1 MNKKKLT
8 ALVCLILAVLMLCA
22 CTNTPEQEKTVPT
35 TQAPVPETTVPPT
48 VPTFEEV
55 ENPVTFFSVSMG
67 ENYENIKRMDVFAN
81 EDGTAHVEYVG
92 EVKKVGEFDG
102 NIFHGITA
110 AFRESGLEKLS
121 GQDAYNEGEA
131 NASMY
136 VEFADGSMATVG
148 FRGSVPETYKQGYE
162 AMDKFFTELTAGLP
176 VYVPQP
182 LVMGEVDEAL
192 LAEAM
197 EILNGSGIE
206 ALDGFTVAQIT
217 MDEYFAYT
225 VGLTA
230 ADGITS
236 AVNVAP
242 MMITSAYSLVIV
254 SLEDGAKAEAVCADF
269 EKNMDWT
276 KWVCVAPSSAVIA
289 QKDSMVLCL
298 MTYEALDAGTPQGIR
313 QAGWTEVKTFTN
325 PNMQ

>member
-1 MNKKKLT
+1 MKTKKSI
-8 ALVCLILAVLMLCA
+8 ALVSMILAVLLLCA
-22 CTNTPEQEKTVPT
+22 CGNTNTVPT
-35 TQAPVPETTVPPT
+35 TEPSVEETTVPPT

-67 ENYENIKRMDVFAN
+67 ENYENILRMDMFKN
-81 EDGTAHVEYVG
+81 EDGSVHVEYVG

-102 NIFHGITA
+102 NIFHGLTA
-110 AFRESGLEKLS
+110 AFKESGLEKLS

-136 VEFADGSMATVG
+136 VEFADGTMATVG
-148 FRGSVPETYKQGYE
+148 FSGSIPEAYVQGYE
-162 AMDKFFTELTAGLP
+162 AMDKFFAELTAGLP

-182 LVMGEVDEAL
+182 LVMGEVEETL
-192 LAEAM
+192 LAEAL

-206 ALDGFTVAQIT
+206 SLDGFTIMQIP
-217 MDEYFAYT
+217 MDDYFAYT
-225 VGLTA
+225 AGLTT
-230 ADGITS
+230 ADGIQN
-236 AVNVAP
+236 AVSVAP
-242 MMITSAYSLVIV
+242 MMMTSAYSMVIV
-254 SLEDGAKAEAVCADF
+254 TLEEGTKAENICADF

-289 QKDSMVLCL
+289 TKGNMVLCL
-298 MTYEALDAGTPQGIR
+298 MTYEGLGEGTPAGIR

>member
-1 MNKKKLT
+1 MKHNKIT
-8 ALVCLILAVLMLCA
+8 ALVSLLLAVLMLCA
-22 CTNTPEQEKTVPT
+22 CGNTNTVPT
-35 TQAPVPETTVPPT
+35 TEPSVAETTVPPT

-55 ENPVTFFSVSMG
+55 ENPVTFFSLSLG
-67 ENYENIKRMDVFAN
+67 ENYENIRRMDVFAN
-81 EDGTAHVEYVG
+81 EDGSVYVEYVG
-92 EVKKVGEFDG
+92 EVKKVGNFDA

-110 AFRESGLEKLS
+110 AFKESNLEKLN
-121 GQDAYNEGEA
+121 GQDVYNEGEA
-131 NASMY
+131 SASMY
-136 VEFADGSMATVG
+136 VEFADGTMAAVG
-148 FRGSVPETYKQGYE
+148 FGGTIPEAYAQGYE
-162 AMDKFFTELTAGLP
+162 VMDKFFAELTAGLP

-192 LAEAM
+192 LTEALD
-197 EILNGSGIE
+197 ILNGSGIE
-206 ALDGFTVAQIT
+206 ALDAFTIMQIP

-225 VGLTA
+225 AGLTS
-230 ADGITS
+230 ADGIGA
-236 AVNVAP
+236 AVSVAP

-254 SLEDGAKAEAVCADF
+254 SLEDASKAEAVCADF

-289 QKDSMVLCL
+289 TKGNLVLCL
-298 MTYEALDAGTPQGIR
+298 MTYEGLEEGTAVGIR